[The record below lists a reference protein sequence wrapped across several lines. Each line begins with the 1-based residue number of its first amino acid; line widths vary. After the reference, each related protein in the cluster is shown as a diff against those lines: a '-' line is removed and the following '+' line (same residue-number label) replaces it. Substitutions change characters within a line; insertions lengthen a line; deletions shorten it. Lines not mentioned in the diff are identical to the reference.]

1 MHLLID
7 PIHQR
12 FQPAFHTHALTQK
25 EMDSLCDGIEM
36 LEGIFASSHPTTYQQ
51 ISTFILKFLQP
62 VASLLAR
69 VNVEGNLAVA
79 ALRLFERISRGE
91 DWGGGEKK
99 RLEVAVGELLANYK
113 RWNDGQ
119 IPQPP
124 SNLFQAFETNGR
136 YEGRD

>member
-12 FQPAFHTHALTQK
+12 FQPAFHTGALTVK
-25 EMDSLCDGIEM
+25 EMDSLCDGIDM

-79 ALRLFERISRGE
+79 ALRLFERVSRGE

-119 IPQPP
+119 IPRPL
-124 SNLFQAFETNGR
+124 SKLSDLLRLMVDTKE
-136 YEGRD
+136 